1 MKKYIKANQ
10 VSITKRL
17 SSHRNSNVRYLV
29 TIYDDGMG
37 YNPYGDSDPYMMAF
51 EIVCENPKTP
61 FANYYASK
69 ESEDNSAIIYEESN
83 DKTSRR
89 QVEAE
94 SVSDAM
100 SVQDA
105 IYDVIDV
112 MDEFTLNMD
121 LRNNKFTSLR

>member
-10 VSITKRL
+10 ASITKRL
-17 SSHRNSNVRYLV
+17 RSHMNSNVKYLV
-29 TIYDDGMG
+29 TIYDDGIG
-37 YNPYGDSDPYMMAF
+37 YNEYGDADPYMMAF

-69 ESEDNSAIIYEESN
+69 ESEYNSAIIYEEST
-83 DKTSRR
+83 DKLSRL

-94 SVSDAM
+94 SVRDAM

-121 LRNNKFTSLR
+121 LRNNKFTPLQ